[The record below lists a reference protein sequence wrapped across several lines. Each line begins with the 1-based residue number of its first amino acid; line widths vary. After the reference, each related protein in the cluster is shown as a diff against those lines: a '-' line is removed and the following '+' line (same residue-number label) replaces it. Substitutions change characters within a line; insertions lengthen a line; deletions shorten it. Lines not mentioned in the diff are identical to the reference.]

1 MKTKIMI
8 ALLAIF
14 LIGCGSSRR
23 APEGAEGQSN
33 DKSNVEENQQRDD
46 RSSRDGDW

>member
-1 MKTKIMI
+1 MKTKIMV
-8 ALLAIF
+8 ALLALF

-33 DKSNVEENQQRDD
+33 DRSHVEENQQHD